1 MNETQIFQSEEFGSV
16 RLSANGWRGRRRRRK
31 NAMNEAQKS
40 LLAELKAMRD
50 EDEKALERMRKNLR
64 ADDLDRQ
71 LAGEILDESWPALL
85 ILCVLLAVWIWAL
98 FLH

>member
-1 MNETQIFQSEEFGSV
+1 
-16 RLSANGWRGRRRRRK
+16 
-31 NAMNEAQKS
+31 
-40 LLAELKAMRD
+40 MRD

-85 ILCVLLAVWIWAL
+85 ILCALLAVWIWAL

>member
-1 MNETQIFQSEEFGSV
+1 
-16 RLSANGWRGRRRRRK
+16 
-31 NAMNEAQKS
+31 MNEAQKS

-71 LAGEILDESWPALL
+71 LAGEIFDESWPALL

>member
-1 MNETQIFQSEEFGSV
+1 
-16 RLSANGWRGRRRRRK
+16 
-31 NAMNEAQKS
+31 MNEAQKS
-40 LLAELKAMRD
+40 LLAELEAMQD
-50 EDEKALERMRKNLR
+50 EDEKALERMRENLR

-71 LAGEILDESWPALL
+71 LARVIFDESWPALL